1 MKKTGRKLYGEYPDE
16 QAVIEVIRLKARKR
30 KGAERPLGPWEIAR
44 ELNAEGYVS
53 QVGRPWSGIQV
64 KRILARENG
73 ETTMKRPGRSQ
84 KEHLDSTDYLMRQE
98 VAACRAVLRDSDRA
112 IFETLLGAGLRAG
125 ELCALEVCNL
135 GLYRGRSQI
144 DVKKTV
150 GKDRTKTG
158 RTRAVKIGP
167 RLKRLLRQYLLTR
180 KTAGRHDRV
189 FLNQE
194 GRGLSYHNLYDLIC
208 RIRDRAGVMHLH
220 PHALRHTFGSVLYH
234 YKKDLEYVRKQLGH
248 KSIATTQIYVNVFS
262 ESELEQMAGFERYF
276 DQDKSVNTLQV
287 K

>member
-1 MKKTGRKLYGEYPDE
+1 MKKPGRKLYPDCAYE
-16 QAVIEVIRLKARKR
+16 RVVVDKLMEKFRSRPHGKR
-30 KGAERPLGPWEIAR
+30 WTYR
-44 ELNAEGYVS
+44 ELADYLNSFGYRTRTGKLWYPIAIRRLVVRQS
-53 QVGRPWSGIQV
+53 C
-64 KRILARENG
+64 KKTA
-73 ETTMKRPGRSQ
+73 KRPGRST
-84 KEHLDSTDYLMRQE
+84 KEHLDSTDYLTRQE

-125 ELCALEVCNL
+125 ELCALEICNL

-150 GKDRTKTG
+150 GRDKTKTG

-167 RLKRLLRQYLLTR
+167 RLRRLLRRHLMTR
-180 KTAGRHDRV
+180 KTAGRRDRV
-189 FLNQE
+189 FLNQD
-194 GRGLSYHNLYDLIC
+194 GKGLSYQNLYDCIC
-208 RIRDRAGVMHLH
+208 RVRDRSGVMHLH

-248 KSIATTQIYVNVFS
+248 ASIATTQIYVNVFS

-276 DQDKSVNTLQV
+276 DIDKPVNTL
-287 K
+287 